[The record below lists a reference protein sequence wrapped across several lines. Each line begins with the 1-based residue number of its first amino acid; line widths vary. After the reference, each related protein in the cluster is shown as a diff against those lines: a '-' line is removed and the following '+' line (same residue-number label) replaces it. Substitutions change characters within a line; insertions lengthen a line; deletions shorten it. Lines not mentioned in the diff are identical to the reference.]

1 MFDTPDDPPK
11 SSINPINVANK
22 PTYDK
27 DSIENRQKVKADFE
41 RELLIYIIIDLK
53 NRGLIT
59 TGVYENAVNIILKQ

>member
-11 SSINPINVANK
+11 SSIKPINVANK

-41 RELLIYIIIDLK
+41 RELLLHIIM
-53 NRGLIT
+53 
-59 TGVYENAVNIILKQ
+59 